1 MKIKDFQT
9 KIQEEIDPELTIRT
23 NPNAKDIA
31 GVYYKDI
38 YIGVAVPPEEIY
50 EEVSRTRVDAL
61 GMPYKTIDF
70 AYDMIKGKLT
80 KVKEAIAEDPDLFK
94 D

>member
-1 MKIKDFQT
+1 MKIKDFEAE
-9 KIQEEIDPELTIRT
+9 IQKEIDPDLTIRT

-31 GVYYKDI
+31 GVYYKEN

-50 EEVSRTRVDAL
+50 EEVSMQRVDAL
-61 GMPYKTIDF
+61 GVPYKNISF
-70 AYDMIKGKLT
+70 AKDVIKGKLAHL
-80 KVKEAIAEDPDLFK
+80 KKALEEDPDLFK